1 MAAILSALV
10 SGTLLFLSF
19 PKFDLWPLAWM
30 AIIPLLAILH
40 NVSRKQAFWYGW
52 LTGTVYFL
60 GCVYWV
66 THTMVL
72 YGNLPL
78 TVSILI
84 MLLLV
89 IYLGTYVGLFS
100 YFYKW
105 MMDTLPL
112 TLQLF
117 VGSALWVAL
126 EWLRGHLLTGFPWA
140 LLGYSQYQIL
150 PVIQISD
157 LTGVYGVSFLLVA
170 TNIALSFLLRTI
182 LFSQKPRD
190 HLKRILSPLLASG
203 VLISLVLVY
212 GFFRLT
218 ILSEQAA
225 SRNLRVG
232 LIQGNINQAQKW
244 DPVYQQETLDIYKDL
259 TLQAHLQQPR
269 LDLVVWPETATPFI
283 FEQERIYREELVAFT
298 QDQQTPLLFGSLA
311 IGSKSN
317 RFDAD
322 RSRLFNS
329 AYLLSAT
336 GNPIARYDKIHLVPF
351 GEYVPLSSL
360 LFFIHK
366 MVEGI
371 GDFGPGQEFTVME
384 MTSEGLALPDRAR
397 GVGASEDPPQADRT
411 GPHIRTNR
419 FGVVI
424 CFEVIFPE
432 LVRKFVRQGAQFMA
446 TLTNDAWF
454 GRSSAP
460 YQHFSMVVFR
470 AVENR
475 VPFIRAAN
483 TGITGSI
490 DATGRIQGTTHLF
503 TKTYLV
509 QEINLKEVRSFY
521 TQYGDLFAY
530 LCGIIALVTIISC
543 LRREQKR

>member
-190 HLKRILSPLLASG
+190 HLKRILNPLLASG

-283 FEQERIYREELVAFT
+283 FEQERIYREELMAFT

-336 GNPIARYDKIHLVPF
+336 GNPIVRYDKIHLVPF

-384 MTSEGLALPDRAR
+384 SSRA
-397 GVGASEDPPQADRT
+397 
-411 GPHIRTNR
+411 R

-490 DATGRIQGTTHLF
+490 DATGRIQETTHLF